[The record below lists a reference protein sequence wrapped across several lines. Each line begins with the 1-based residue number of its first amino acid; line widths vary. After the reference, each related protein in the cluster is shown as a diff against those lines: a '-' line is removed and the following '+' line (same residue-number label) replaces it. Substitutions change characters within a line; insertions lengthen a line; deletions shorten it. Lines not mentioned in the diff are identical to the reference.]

1 MEKKISVAERNAA
14 RLRLEYQEAD
24 SDRVRFAD
32 EVWHNRQLLEL
43 SYKPWY
49 SFKFC
54 SNINQNIFIVEL
66 YNLAFNICKVLVE
79 LIRKH
84 FMTESIFVQLDALKR
99 TVDRTNQDLEI
110 TRTQVSQLKKDIMD
124 KQGKLR
130 EMVEIRESL
139 NDKLKMATEAQL
151 SAEELAARMDEMME
165 AEERRQK
172 VWLEMSG
179 FY

>member
-1 MEKKISVAERNAA
+1 
-14 RLRLEYQEAD
+14 
-24 SDRVRFAD
+24 
-32 EVWHNRQLLEL
+32 
-43 SYKPWY
+43 
-49 SFKFC
+49 
-54 SNINQNIFIVEL
+54 
-66 YNLAFNICKVLVE
+66 
-79 LIRKH
+79 
-84 FMTESIFVQLDALKR
+84 MTESIFVQLDALKR

-172 VWLEMSG
+172 V
-179 FY
+179 

>member
-1 MEKKISVAERNAA
+1 M
-14 RLRLEYQEAD
+14 
-24 SDRVRFAD
+24 
-32 EVWHNRQLLEL
+32 
-43 SYKPWY
+43 
-49 SFKFC
+49 
-54 SNINQNIFIVEL
+54 
-66 YNLAFNICKVLVE
+66 
-79 LIRKH
+79 
-84 FMTESIFVQLDALKR
+84 DALKR